1 MYDRRPK
8 SNFRGLSLGE
18 RAEARDPWVEAG
30 SRNEFWWLSAVN
42 VTSLWQATKILN
54 EIPAALW
61 RLGFASDRRRE
72 RLTPSTKLRLRKTR
86 AFFSAQDD
94 RLTVCFAIIVR
105 FLRTAREVC
114 PYRVSY
120 NFALELFFP
129 RKIRFYIDK
138 YLFLGYNKREV

>member
-18 RAEARDPWVEAG
+18 RAEARDLLGEAG
-30 SRNEFWWLSAVN
+30 SRLKSRWLSTIN
-42 VTSLWQATKILN
+42 VTFSRQATKTRY

-94 RLTVCFAIIVR
+94 RLYICFVRRVCFLWSSGR
-105 FLRTAREVC
+105 SPPHGHLKFGRRGNLRIARL
-114 PYRVSY
+114 S
-120 NFALELFFP
+120 NGF
-129 RKIRFYIDK
+129 
-138 YLFLGYNKREV
+138 